1 MDPSA
6 TPWRVLED
14 PANEKP
20 SREGAAEPDAG
31 RTVRVPRSAIVTG
44 GIAVVLAVGAFV
56 LAFGSGSGGSVAVEG
71 GVPFESASPGAS
83 SNSDSRG
90 AAGSGQIVVVEIVG
104 AVERPGVFRLP
115 ADSRVGDLVAAAGGY
130 GPRVDADRAGRELNL
145 AAELKDG
152 DQIRVPSRDDASLPS
167 ARPAGGG
174 GQGAGGGSSAAGPID
189 LNRATEGELDTLPG
203 HRSGH
208 RGEDRRVP
216 RGTAVHRGRGP
227 ADAQARRR
235 EDVRVAQGPRHG
247 LLRWAAAAGWRS
259 VRSSPRWR
267 PVRSHRTTSGRRS
280 RWPSPPSSWSA
291 RHVRVSVWPPCC
303 PSWSERRPSRSGSR
317 WCRQALPSST
327 IHPTA
332 TARGDWSWNRSAR
345 RATASRPRRS
355 RRPATAPRSASPP
368 RSHATRS

>member
-20 SREGAAEPDAG
+20 SREGAAEPDAD

-44 GIAVVLAVGAFV
+44 GLAVLLAVGAFV

-71 GVPFESASPGAS
+71 GVPLDSASPGAS
-83 SNSDSRG
+83 SSSDSRG

-145 AAELKDG
+145 AADLKDG
-152 DQIRVPSRDDASLPS
+152 DQIRVPSRDDAALPS

-174 GQGAGGGSSAAGPID
+174 GQGAGGGPSAAGPID

-203 HRSGH
+203 IGPVTAAKIVASR
-208 RGEDRRVP
+208 EEQP
-216 RGTAVHRGRGP
+216 FTAV
-227 ADAQARRR
+227 
-235 EDVRVAQGPRHG
+235 ED
-247 LLRWAAAAGWRS
+247 LRTRKLVGEKTFAS
-259 VRSSPRWR
+259 LKDLV
-267 PVRSHRTTSGRRS
+267 T
-280 RWPSPPSSWSA
+280 
-291 RHVRVSVWPPCC
+291 VS
-303 PSWSERRPSRSGSR
+303 
-317 WCRQALPSST
+317 
-327 IHPTA
+327 
-332 TARGDWSWNRSAR
+332 
-345 RATASRPRRS
+345 
-355 RRPATAPRSASPP
+355 
-368 RSHATRS
+368 